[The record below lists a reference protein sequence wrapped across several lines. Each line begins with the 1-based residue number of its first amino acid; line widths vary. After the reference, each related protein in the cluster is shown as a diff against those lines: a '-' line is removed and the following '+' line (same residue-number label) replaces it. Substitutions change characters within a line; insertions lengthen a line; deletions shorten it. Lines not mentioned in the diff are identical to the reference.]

1 MNKNVAFQT
10 SFFVEQIQKDVFK
23 QIKNFLAGRFI
34 GATRDRALLEEVVKC
49 FFCKHYLETHFD
61 TKVEDG
67 NVLNLSKKYR
77 EVFTEL
83 KKRLPYVFEKT
94 EEIELDPLSIQFVD
108 SALNKIDFKNVNR
121 DPFGDLYEVFVSTGV
136 REEEGQFFTP
146 QNGVELL
153 LSLVQPKEG
162 EKIIDPASG
171 AGGFLSSAFQYL
183 CKNNVSNEDIVSNLY
198 GIEKDSYLAKLAATR
213 IAMMSLSECNI
224 QCGDSLAWINDKNEP
239 LKIKDKGY
247 FDIVL
252 TNPPFGKNI
261 VSVTKEIQKTFEL
274 GFDWKF
280 DAESNSYRRNE
291 KLQMNVPPQVL
302 FVEECLRLLKEGGRL
317 GMVVP
322 ESLITSRS
330 YSYVVDYMRSKGNF
344 QAILGMPED
353 FFKTSGKGGT
363 HTKACLILFVKDT
376 KKKEEIDRIF
386 MAEAKWCGHD
396 SRGRNIEQDDLP
408 AILNNF
414 QKFENGQ
421 EFEQGKL
428 GYVVLTKDIENNI
441 LSPRYYNPAIKNSLE
456 SVKDTHE
463 IVRFGDLVNKGVIE
477 LKTGN
482 EAGKLAYGTG
492 DIPFV
497 RTSDISNW
505 EIKLDPK
512 HGLSDEIYRM
522 YSSKQDVKEGD
533 ILMVKDGTYLIG
545 TCAMVSKYDTKI
557 VYQSHLYKIRVIDK
571 KVISPFI
578 LLAILSSAPVQEQ
591 IKSKRF
597 TQDIIDSLGNRI
609 HDLILPIPKDITLR
623 NRIENNVKKALED
636 RMEARELARQA
647 CLDVASIDLEY

>member
-1 MNKNVAFQT
+1 MQTQNSLQT
-10 SFFVEQIQKDVFK
+10 SFFSEPTQKDVFK
-23 QIKNFLAGRFI
+23 QIKNYLAGRFV

-49 FFCKHYLETHFD
+49 FFCKHYILTHAEMSV
-61 TKVEDG
+61 VEDSI
-67 NVLNLSKKYR
+67 NLSKKYR

-83 KKRLPYVFEKT
+83 KKRLPYVFDEI
-94 EEIELDPLSIQFVD
+94 EEIQLDPLSIQFVD
-108 SALNKIDFKNVNR
+108 AELNKINFQNLNR

-153 LSLVQPKEG
+153 ISLVKPQPG
-162 EKIIDPASG
+162 EKIIDPAAG

-183 CKNNVSNEDIVSNLY
+183 TAKNVLSKDIVANLY
-198 GIEKDSYLAKLAATR
+198 GIEKDSYLAKLGATR

-224 QCGDSLAWINDKNEP
+224 QCGDSLAWIDDQEQP
-239 LKIKDKGY
+239 LKIKSNGH

-261 VSVTKEIQKTFEL
+261 ISTTKEVQKSFEL
-274 GFDWKF
+274 GYDWKF
-280 DAESNSYRRNE
+280 NSEKNSYERNG
-291 KLQMNVPPQVL
+291 KIQLNVPPQVL
-302 FVEECLRLLKEGGRL
+302 FVERCINLLKEGGRL

-322 ESLITSRS
+322 ESLITSKA
-330 YSYVVDYMRSKGNF
+330 YSYVVDFMRNRGEF
-344 QAILGMPED
+344 EAVLGMPED

-363 HTKACLILFVKDT
+363 HTKACLILFVKNT
-376 KKKEEIDRIF
+376 KKLNISKSIF

-408 AILNNF
+408 LILENFEKFNNNEDF
-414 QKFENGQ
+414 K
-421 EFEQGKL
+421 QGKL
-428 GYVVLTKDIENNI
+428 GYTVEYKDLESNI
-441 LSPRYYNPAIKNSLE
+441 LSPRYYNPEIKKSLE
-456 SVKDTHE
+456 LVKDTHD
-463 IVRFGDLVNKGVIE
+463 IVRFGDLVTKGIIE
-477 LKTGN
+477 IKTGN

-505 EIKLDPK
+505 EVKLDPK
-512 HGLSDEIYRM
+512 HGLSEEIYRM
-522 YSSKQDVKEGD
+522 YAAKQDVREGD

-545 TCAMVSKYDTKI
+545 TCAMISKYDTKI
-557 VYQSHLYKIRVIDK
+557 VYQSHLYKIRILDK
-571 KVISPFI
+571 NIISPYL
-578 LLAILSSAPVQEQ
+578 LLAILSSDPVQQQ

-609 HDLILPIPKDITLR
+609 HDLILPIPKNKVLR
-623 NRIENNVKKALED
+623 EKIENNVQKALAD
-636 RMEARELARQA
+636 RIEARELARQA
-647 CLDVASIDLEY
+647 CLDVASILTEV